1 LAGPIEAERQYLADS
16 DIAPVGDASSKTA
29 QLAELI
35 AELGPDIPEISRRLG
50 QFKESVRYRYKEKI
64 VKRGMAV
71 QAAVSHERLGLK
83 RLIVVVDFSS
93 SYRQYAQPILM
104 AMNSLCYLISYSK
117 TLPRGEYIVN
127 FSVPAEYVDELK
139 AFLNRMQSKGMFA
152 KLEILDFD
160 WVRHAPMK
168 AKLYDFDTGRWEHDW
183 SNTSGDGL
191 DSVWYTPSTPA
202 KYDYVD
208 LLIIKELQLDANKS
222 LKEISEKLKLNY
234 KKLAWHYSAHVK
246 ARRMLQGFSI
256 NWIGTRFD
264 YKIDK
269 ALHRKH
275 RYFALHL
282 LVRNINQN
290 EMVSLRLSAD
300 RLPFLWAE
308 AVGKNYYA
316 EFAFPMDFIVDALH
330 YLSGMTEAVR
340 DRTELFTADQTESR
354 TATIPCPLYDSTAKG
369 WVFNAPMLNER
380 FDNLIVQIGNGA
392 SQP

>member
-1 LAGPIEAERQYLADS
+1 LTNSDRAFAG
-16 DIAPVGDASSKTA
+16 GSSAKTA

-71 QAAVSHERLGLK
+71 QAVVSHERLGLK
-83 RLIVVVDFSS
+83 RLIAVVDFSD
-93 SYRQYAQPILM
+93 SYRRYAQPILM
-104 AMNSLCYLISYSK
+104 AMNSLCYLVSYAK

-127 FSVPAEYVDELK
+127 FSVPAEYVHELK
-139 AFLNRMQSKGMFA
+139 AFLNCMQSKGMFS

-160 WVRHAPMK
+160 WVRRSPMK
-168 AKLYDFDTGRWEHDW
+168 AKSYDFDTGRWEYDW
-183 SNTSGDGL
+183 SSTSGDGF
-191 DSVWYTPSTPA
+191 DSAWYTPSAPA

-208 LLIIKELQLDANKS
+208 LLIIKELQADANRS
-222 LKEISEKLKLNY
+222 LKEISGKLKLNY

-246 ARRMLQGFSI
+246 ARHMLQGFSI
-256 NWIGTRFD
+256 NWMGTRFD

-269 ALHRKH
+269 ALNRKH

-290 EMVSLRLSAD
+290 EMVSLRRSAD

-316 EFAFPMDFIVDALH
+316 EFAFPMEFVVDALH
-330 YLSGMTEAVR
+330 YLAVMTEGVR
-340 DRTELFTADQTESR
+340 DRAELFTADQTESR
-354 TATIPCPLYDSTAKG
+354 LASIPYSLYDSTAKG

-380 FDNLIVQIGNGA
+380 FDNLIMQIKSGA